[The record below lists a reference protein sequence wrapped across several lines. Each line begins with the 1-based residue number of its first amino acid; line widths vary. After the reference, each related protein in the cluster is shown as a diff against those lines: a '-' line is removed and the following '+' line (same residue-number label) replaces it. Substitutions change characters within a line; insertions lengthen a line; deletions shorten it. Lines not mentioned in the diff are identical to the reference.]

1 MNDLIV
7 FNPLYKNKDIA
18 ECFALYT
25 EVVDGKL
32 ENSSKFVSLLIKLAE
47 KYNLY
52 DNLFNSLLTYLLI
65 NNENSFT
72 LALERKKTIAANLKE
87 IVMNDFS
94 VLPLAQQNLITG
106 FTPSKPVINIELFE
120 VSKTLQD
127 NLTAC
132 NDVESFYNVL
142 ENFFLTYGV
151 GKLD

>member
-87 IVMNDFS
+87 IDS
-94 VLPLAQQNLITG
+94 HLQSLSLILNY
-106 FTPSKPVINIELFE
+106 SKFQKHYRTI
-120 VSKTLQD
+120 
-127 NLTAC
+127 
-132 NDVESFYNVL
+132 
-142 ENFFLTYGV
+142 
-151 GKLD
+151 